1 MIKDLRLHGR
11 IGTVDFFAFAAGAGT
26 YNTYFYE
33 EEPSCIRFFSRG
45 NELTFTQDG
54 VSYKGTGGSFCE
66 YMFGVEKPLKD
77 IKKPDILNRLIMFGA
92 FLDKKEQVV
101 FTNNTEG
108 SDTFSRLFM
117 QGHAV
122 TNYYFLVSS
131 EFAGDARR
139 RQKHIL
145 KFVGKFLKRT
155 NLLADGKDTE
165 LLDSFCS
172 ELNENKSVVFIFKLI
187 KRSNREYYEAFRNF
201 YSKNKGLGS
210 QDELFLEDIVVRNGI
225 DRYQQERMKFD
236 IMYKH
241 PENRLVVDEYRD
253 VLIKGISNGVFHASD
268 HARLNRLRTLSIR
281 NNIPATLFDTLDD
294 LLLKGRKIQDTE
306 ESDYLK
312 EARSILENL
321 FFKDPFL
328 KQHIIQEDIIRLL
341 KAKHRAYSQN
351 DRGFDQVLLDIGR
364 TCDELSRETDD
375 FRVFEEFSSIVTYF
389 DRYDNVQALLS
400 QVAFMKNVGF
410 REESLRSITGNKK
423 AFDSLERGLFES
435 LFIKDLLGNKYITNY
450 GKRKIALLLRGI
462 ENIERGDASLK
473 DVMREL
479 RDVTN
484 EEKIYHG
491 IHAALREK
499 MRSFFPGME
508 LKKIREKIRDDITA
522 ELSGKGIAKK
532 VSHQLFERVFLDL
545 QKESLYLNQIFPVVV
560 RSMDS
565 ALRED
570 FLENSGLDRF
580 YIESLEKEFFLEQ
593 GLDSKMLETVREG
606 KMLTRTGGGER
617 I

>member
-1 MIKDLRLHGR
+1 MINDLRLHGR

-33 EEPSCIRFFSRG
+33 EEPTRIRFFSRG
-45 NELTFTQDG
+45 NELTLTQDG

-77 IKKPDILNRLIMFGA
+77 IEKQDIMNRLVMFGA
-92 FLDKKEQVV
+92 FLDKNEHVV
-101 FTNNTEG
+101 FTNNTDG
-108 SDTFSRLFM
+108 FDPFPRLFM

-122 TNYYFLVSS
+122 ANYYFLVSS
-131 EFAGDARR
+131 EFAGDTKR

-145 KFVGKFLKRT
+145 KFLGKFLKRT
-155 NLLADGKDTE
+155 SLLADEKDTE

-172 ELNENKSVVFIFKLI
+172 ELNERKSVVFIFKLI
-187 KRSNREYYEAFRNF
+187 NRANREYYEAFRNF
-201 YSKNKGLGS
+201 YSNKRGLGS

-225 DRYQQERMKFD
+225 DRYQQARMKFD

-241 PENRLVVDEYRD
+241 PENKLVVDEYRD
-253 VLIKGISNGVFHASD
+253 VLIKGISNGAFHASD
-268 HARLNRLRTLSIR
+268 HARMNRLRTLSIR
-281 NNIPATLFDTLDD
+281 NNIPTILFDTLDE
-294 LLLKGRKIQDTE
+294 LLLKGKKIQDTK

-328 KQHIIQEDIIRLL
+328 KQHIIQEDIVRLI
-341 KAKHRAYSQN
+341 KAKHQAYSQN

-389 DRYDNVQALLS
+389 DRYDNVQSLLS
-400 QVAFMKNVGF
+400 RMAFMKNVGF
-410 REESLRSITGNKK
+410 REDSLRSIIGNKK
-423 AFDSLERGLFES
+423 AFDALEEGLFES
-435 LFIKDLLGNKYITNY
+435 LFIEGLLGSSYITNY
-450 GKRKIALLLRGI
+450 GKRKITLLLRGI
-462 ENIERGDASLK
+462 KNIEQGDASLK

-484 EEKIYHG
+484 EEKIYHA
-491 IHAALREK
+491 IHAALKEK
-499 MRSFFPGME
+499 MRGFFPGLEM
-508 LKKIREKIRDDITA
+508 KKIRKKIRDDITA

-532 VSHQLFERVFLDL
+532 ISHQLFERVFLDL
-545 QKESLYLNQIFPVVV
+545 QKESVYLNQILPVII
-560 RSMDS
+560 RTMDTS
-565 ALRED
+565 LRED

-580 YIESLEKEFFLEQ
+580 YIESLEKEFFLEK
-593 GLDSKMLETVREG
+593 GLDGMVLETIREG
-606 KMLTRTGGGER
+606 KMLTGTGGGER